1 MDRQYVASPMR
12 QPKPSGNEP
21 QRIAALHKN
30 MTFHLHLTG
39 QVQGVGFRPFVW
51 QLARSMKL
59 NGSVSNGADG
69 VHIYINTD
77 STRAQVFSSR
87 VQAEAPVIAR
97 IQSVQLSEVE
107 PIHFTGFSIIES
119 HSMGLVSLQLT
130 PDLALCDA
138 CRNEINDPANRR
150 FGYAFTTCTHCGPRY
165 SILQKVPF
173 DRPTTTMAPF
183 AMCTDCVREYNDPTN
198 RRFYA
203 QTNSCP
209 NCPVKL
215 SLFSASGQCVAGSQ
229 TELIGYV
236 VDALDAGQTVA
247 VKGIGG
253 YLLLCDATNANAI
266 GQLRER
272 KYRPTKPLAVL
283 YPNVRQ
289 LQQDCYLGE
298 DELALLTSPSSPI
311 VLLNRRSETVS
322 GLAVD
327 QLAPGLSQL
336 GVMLPYAP
344 LLALIAETFDLP
356 LVATSGNVSGSPI
369 CYTNQQALE
378 QLPAV
383 ADLILMHNRDIVVPQ
398 DDSVMRLSP
407 TFRQPI
413 VLRRSRGLAP
423 SANITTN
430 FLKGDLSST
439 EKAPLPKQDR
449 GWGEGK
455 AATSEKFPHPQPL
468 PQRRTAQNRRGEQS
482 GTVIQNLTVLPSR
495 ELELQANV
503 LALGASLK
511 STFSWQLRGNTYV
524 SQYLGDLES
533 YDTQTSF
540 RATLEHFLHLFEATP
555 EVILTDQHEG
565 YFSTQL
571 AHELAIN
578 WGVPLVAV
586 QHHEAHLAAVLVE
599 NNLTNEDELVL
610 GVIWDG
616 TGYGTDGQIWGG
628 EFMVYQNG
636 IFDRVGHFDY
646 FDALLGDK
654 MPREPRLSALSLA
667 FNIPGAYGLLRSKF
681 TEKEWSLY
689 TKVSSQNKLKTSSVG
704 RLFDAVAALLGLAD
718 IVSYEGEAALLLENV
733 AAQYIRANG
742 YETAESYLPD
752 ALLTTLVPTRVIV
765 AGIVRDS
772 LAGLPTNQIAANFHY
787 TLVQVVGAIARQ
799 TGIRQLAFSGGV
811 FQNALLVDWL
821 RQELEPTYQ
830 LYFHR
835 QLSPNDECISFGQL
849 AHYALT
855 TSSSS
860 RLKTETSHVFSHSR

>member
-1 MDRQYVASPMR
+1 
-12 QPKPSGNEP
+12 
-21 QRIAALHKN
+21 

-59 NGSVSNGADG
+59 QGSVSNGTDG

-77 STRAQVFSSR
+77 SATAQVFSSR
-87 VQAEAPVIAR
+87 VQAEAPEIAR
-97 IQSVQLSEVE
+97 IQSLKLDEVE
-107 PIHFTGFSIIES
+107 PIHFADFSIIES
-119 HSMGLVSLQLT
+119 QVSGLTSLQLT

-138 CRNEINDPANRR
+138 CREEINDPGTRR

-165 SILQKVPF
+165 SILQKVPY
-173 DRPTTTMAPF
+173 DRPTTTIAPF
-183 AMCTDCVREYNDPTN
+183 SMCVDCEREYNDPTN

-209 NCPVKL
+209 NCPVEL
-215 SLFSASGQCVAGSQ
+215 SLFSASGQQVTGSQ
-229 TELIGYV
+229 IDLVGYV
-236 VDALDAGQTVA
+236 VDALRAGQTVA

-253 YLLLCDATNANAI
+253 YLLLCDATDANAI
-266 GQLRER
+266 RQLRER
-272 KYRPTKPLAVL
+272 KHRPTKPLAVL
-283 YPNVRQ
+283 YPGVSQ
-289 LQQDCYLGE
+289 LQQDCYVAD
-298 DELALLTSPSSPI
+298 DELALLTSPASPI
-311 VLLNRRSETVS
+311 VLLTRRPKTVS

-336 GVMLPYAP
+336 GVMVPYAP
-344 LLALIAETFDLP
+344 LLTLIAETFGRP

-369 CYTNQQALE
+369 GYTNEQALE

-383 ADLILMHNRDIVVPQ
+383 ADLMLMHNRDIVIPQ
-398 DDSVMRLSP
+398 DDSVMCLSP
-407 TFRQPI
+407 TYRQPI

-423 SANITTN
+423 TLMLPDLTNPNTNI
-430 FLKGDLSST
+430 
-439 EKAPLPKQDR
+439 
-449 GWGEGK
+449 
-455 AATSEKFPHPQPL
+455 
-468 PQRRTAQNRRGEQS
+468 
-482 GTVIQNLTVLPSR
+482 
-495 ELELQANV
+495 

-511 STFSWQLRGNTYV
+511 STFAWQLRGNRYV

-540 RATLEHFLHLFEATP
+540 RATLNHFLTLFGATP
-555 EVILTDQHEG
+555 EGILTDQHEG

-571 AHELAIN
+571 AHELATI

-586 QHHEAHLAAVLVE
+586 QHHEAHLAAVLAE
-599 NNLTNEDELVL
+599 NDLVNETEPVL

-628 EFMVYQNG
+628 EFIAYQNG
-636 IFDRVGHFDY
+636 SFNRVGHFDY

-667 FNIPGAYGLLRSKF
+667 FNVPEANGLLRSKF
-681 TEKEWSLY
+681 TEKEWNLY
-689 TKVSSQNKLKTSSVG
+689 SKFPELSKSRLKTSSIG

-718 IVSYEGEAALLLENV
+718 IVSYEGEAALLLENT
-733 AAQYIRANG
+733 AARYVRANG
-742 YETAESYLPD
+742 YETSQSYLPD
-752 ALLTTLVPTRVIV
+752 ALPTTHVPTRAIV
-765 AGIVRDS
+765 AGVVHDIQ
-772 LAGLPTNQIAANFHY
+772 AGKSTDQVAANFHY
-787 TLVQVVGAIARQ
+787 TLVKAVATMVRQ

-821 RQELEPTYQ
+821 RHELEPTGQ

-835 QLSPNDECISFGQL
+835 RLSPNDECISFGQL

-855 TSSSS
+855 TANTS
-860 RLKTETSHVFSHSR
+860 RLKTETSHVLSHSR

>member
-1 MDRQYVASPMR
+1 
-12 QPKPSGNEP
+12 
-21 QRIAALHKN
+21 

-59 NGSVSNGADG
+59 QGSVSNGADG
-69 VHIYINTD
+69 VHIYVNTD
-77 STRAQVFSSR
+77 TATAQVFSSR
-87 VQAEAPVIAR
+87 VQAEAPAIAR
-97 IQSVQLSEVE
+97 IQSVELREVE
-107 PIHFTGFSIIES
+107 SIYFNDFSIIDS
-119 HSMGLVSLQLT
+119 QLTGLASLQLT

-138 CRNEINDPANRR
+138 CREEINKPDNRR

-165 SILQKVPF
+165 SILQEVPY
-173 DRPTTTMAPF
+173 DRPTTAMALF
-183 AMCTDCVREYNDPTN
+183 DMCADCEREYNDPTN

-209 NCPVKL
+209 NCPVEL
-215 SLFSASGQCVAGSQ
+215 SLFSASGQCLTGSR

-236 VDALDAGQTVA
+236 MDALYEGQTVA
-247 VKGIGG
+247 VKGVGG

-266 GQLRER
+266 QQLRKR

-283 YPNVRQ
+283 YPGVSQ
-289 LQQDCYLGE
+289 LYQDCYVAD
-298 DELALLTSPSSPI
+298 DELALLTSPVSPI
-311 VLLNRRSETVS
+311 VLLNRRSEIGS
-322 GLAVD
+322 GLAAD
-327 QLAPGLSQL
+327 QLAPGLCQL

-344 LLALIAETFDLP
+344 LLSLIATTFDLP

-407 TFRQPI
+407 TYRQPI

-423 SANITTN
+423 TVTLNAPFRGVGVNANI
-430 FLKGDLSST
+430 
-439 EKAPLPKQDR
+439 
-449 GWGEGK
+449 
-455 AATSEKFPHPQPL
+455 
-468 PQRRTAQNRRGEQS
+468 
-482 GTVIQNLTVLPSR
+482 
-495 ELELQANV
+495 

-540 RATLEHFLHLFEATP
+540 RATLNHFLHLFEATP
-555 EVILTDQHEG
+555 DCILTDQHEG

-571 AHELAIN
+571 AHELAMI
-578 WGVPLVAV
+578 WDVPLVSV
-586 QHHEAHLAAVLVE
+586 QHHEAHLAAVLAE
-599 NNLTNEDELVL
+599 NGLTNEDEPVL

-616 TGYGTDGQIWGG
+616 TGFGSDGQIWGG
-628 EFMVYQNG
+628 EFICYQNG
-636 IFDRVGHFDY
+636 TFDRVGHFDY

-667 FNIPGAYGLLRSKF
+667 FNVPGAEGLLRPKF
-681 TEKEWSLY
+681 TDSEWNLY
-689 TKVSSQNKLKTSSVG
+689 TKISTQSKLKTSSVG
-704 RLFDAVAALLGLAD
+704 RLFDAVASLLGLSDKA
-718 IVSYEGEAALLLENV
+718 SYEGEAALLLENV
-733 AAQYIRANG
+733 AAQYVRANG
-742 YETAESYLPD
+742 YETSQSYLPD
-752 ALLTTLVPTRVIV
+752 TLLTTVVSTRTIITGIIRDIK
-765 AGIVRDS
+765 AGKLTD
-772 LAGLPTNQIAANFHY
+772 QIAASFHY
-787 TLVQVVGAIARQ
+787 TIVKVVGSLARQ

-811 FQNALLVDWL
+811 FQNALFVDWL
-821 RQELEPTYQ
+821 RYELEPTHQ

-855 TSSSS
+855 IANTL
-860 RLKTETSHVFSHSR
+860 RLKTETSHVLSHSR

>member
-1 MDRQYVASPMR
+1 
-12 QPKPSGNEP
+12 
-21 QRIAALHKN
+21 

-59 NGSVSNGADG
+59 NGNVSNGADG
-69 VHIYINTD
+69 VHIYVNTD
-77 STRAQVFSSR
+77 TATAQVFSSR
-87 VQAEAPVIAR
+87 VQAEAPAIAR
-97 IQSVQLSEVE
+97 IQAMELSEVE
-107 PIHFTGFSIIES
+107 SIYFDDFLITDSQDTG
-119 HSMGLVSLQLT
+119 LASLQLT

-138 CRNEINDPANRR
+138 CRDEINDPANRR

-165 SILQKVPF
+165 SILQKVPY
-173 DRPTTTMAPF
+173 DRSTTTMAPF
-183 AMCTDCVREYNDPTN
+183 VMCADCEREYNDPTN

-209 NCPVKL
+209 NCPVEL
-215 SLFSASGQCVAGSQ
+215 SLFSDLGQCVTGSQ

-236 VDALDAGQTVA
+236 VDALNAGQTVA
-247 VKGIGG
+247 VTGIGG

-266 GQLRER
+266 ALLCDR

-283 YPNVRQ
+283 YPGVRQ
-289 LQQDCYLGE
+289 LQQDCYVAD
-298 DELALLTSPSSPI
+298 DELALLSSPASPI

-322 GLAVD
+322 RLAID
-327 QLAPGLSQL
+327 QLTPGLSQL

-344 LLALIAETFDLP
+344 LLSLIAETFDLP

-407 TFRQPI
+407 TYRQPI

-423 SANITTN
+423 TVTLNAPFRGVGVNANI
-430 FLKGDLSST
+430 
-439 EKAPLPKQDR
+439 
-449 GWGEGK
+449 
-455 AATSEKFPHPQPL
+455 
-468 PQRRTAQNRRGEQS
+468 
-482 GTVIQNLTVLPSR
+482 
-495 ELELQANV
+495 
-503 LALGASLK
+503 LALGASVK
-511 STFSWQLRGNTYV
+511 STFAWQLRGNTYV

-533 YDTQTSF
+533 YDSQTSF
-540 RATLEHFLHLFEATP
+540 RATLNHFLYLFEATP
-555 EVILTDQHEG
+555 DCILTDQHEG
-565 YFSTQL
+565 YFSIQL
-571 AHELAIN
+571 ARELAMI
-578 WGVPLVAV
+578 WDVPLVSV
-586 QHHEAHLAAVLVE
+586 QHHEAHLAAVLAE
-599 NNLTNEDELVL
+599 NGLTNEDEPVL

-616 TGYGTDGQIWGG
+616 TGYGSDGQIWGG
-628 EFMVYQNG
+628 EFITYQNG
-636 IFDRVGHFDY
+636 TFDRVGHFDY

-654 MPREPRLSALSLA
+654 MPREPRLSALSIA
-667 FNIPGAYGLLRSKF
+667 FNISGADGLLRSKF
-681 TEKEWSLY
+681 TEKEWNLY

-718 IVSYEGEAALLLENV
+718 IISYEGEAALLLENA
-733 AAQYIRANG
+733 AAQYVRTNG
-742 YETAESYLPD
+742 YATSESYLPD
-752 ALLTTLVPTRVIV
+752 ALLSTPVPTRTIIV
-765 AGIVRDS
+765 GIIRDIHTGYLTS
-772 LAGLPTNQIAANFHY
+772 QIAANFHY
-787 TLVQVVGAIARQ
+787 TLVQVVGAVARQ

-821 RQELEPTYQ
+821 RYELEPTYQ

-855 TSSSS
+855 IANTL
-860 RLKTETSHVFSHSR
+860 RLKTETSHVLSHSR